1 MKEINSNTPKSHLK
15 LLKEFCEKKANYD
28 LFTKE
33 KNKTLS
39 SKEHYLTKRK
49 EFEKIGTLDTKTI
62 NELFDNTDALCTL
75 TILNFDNL
83 LLVSSNLNEIE
94 KQVKDKG
101 YDTEKIYSK
110 YREHYQDF
118 DELVEAS
125 ENC

>member
-1 MKEINSNTPKSHLK
+1 MKKINLNTPKSHLK

-28 LFTKE
+28 LFTEE
-33 KNKTLS
+33 KNKILS
-39 SKEHYLTKRK
+39 RKEHYLTKRK
-49 EFEKIGTLDTKTI
+49 EFEKSGTLDTKTI
-62 NELFDNTDALCTL
+62 NELFDNTDTLCTV
-75 TILNFDNL
+75 TIFNADKL
-83 LLVSSNLNEIE
+83 LLSLSNLNEIE

-118 DELVEAS
+118 DELVESS